1 MGGESLPEP
10 MPDPLQTAD
19 PVRARRPLSRV
30 RLVLRG
36 VLLVCLM
43 PLVFA
48 LVAGVMIIDREIT
61 APSWI
66 TAQVQDRG
74 TQVLDGGRLRFAA
87 ISVRIGRDLH
97 PTIRLID
104 TQLIDRNGA
113 LVTRIPVV
121 EADLSPRGVILQR
134 AVLVQQVRIIGAQIN
149 LRRARDGSLGLA
161 LGAGNQLRTRSLP
174 EWLDEIDLFL
184 DRPVFDA
191 LRTAQATGLI
201 VNYDD
206 ARARRN
212 WTVDGGQVD
221 LDMRGGQVTM
231 QADLALLS
239 GRADVTTALLSYASP
254 RGSRAADLAVTINNI
269 AASDI
274 AAQSPALNWL
284 RDVAA
289 PLSATLRT
297 TLDET
302 GALGALR
309 ASLDIGAG
317 VLQPTPASDPVGF
330 SAARAELTYDPI
342 LDLIRFSDIA
352 VQSEW
357 GSLQA
362 SGDAYL
368 RDFADGLP
376 RALLAQFQLRD
387 VALNPPGL
395 FDTPALIDGASVD
408 LRLSLDPFV
417 VDIGQAIVRDGASR
431 MLAQGRIAA
440 TDAGWQVAVDAVIDT
455 LAPDRL
461 RALWPN
467 GFRPGTRDWVRRNVL
482 AGQLSDLHFG
492 LRLEAGQPATIAGH
506 FSFADA
512 AVVVMP
518 ALPPVTQAR
527 GTGHLIDHRFVIVLD
542 DGMMTAPHGG
552 PVQLDGTSFAIADL
566 RQKPGLA
573 TLQLQAQSRLPDL
586 LSVINQPPFAF
597 LDKAGLP
604 LTIAQANAQAQGTV
618 NWPLLKRTPR
628 EMVRFDMRVDLTDLR
643 SDLLVPGRVLTAA
656 AMQVAVDD
664 TGLSISGPVTLDGV
678 SADAQWTRSFARD
691 ALRGSQLQADLML
704 SDAGLR
710 AFGVALPPGMISG
723 AAAARLQVTLQPDAP
738 PQFVLTSDLD
748 GLRLALPPVGWA
760 KAAATKGDLRIE
772 GRLGPVAE
780 ITRLSISGG
789 GLQAE
794 GRITLAAGGGLAQ
807 AVFSRLRIGTWLDA
821 PVTVQG
827 RGADQPPAILVQGGM
842 IDLRRA
848 RFGAGG
854 GAQGGAGGSPV
865 QIVLDRLVVTE
876 GMVLTGFRGDFTS
889 VAGFIGQF
897 SARINESAAVTGTIA
912 PRAGRSAIRLR
923 SDDAGSVLLAAGLF
937 GSAIGGTLDL
947 TLLPAADAGTFDGV
961 LAVRSVRV
969 RDAPTIAALLDAISV
984 VGLLQQMDGQGLSFD
999 EVDVRFRLTPDQVT
1013 VSQAS
1018 AVGPG
1023 LGIAVNGI
1031 YTLADKGFDL
1041 QGVVSPFYLVNSI
1054 GAFLTRK
1061 GEGLV
1066 GFNFTIAGTP
1076 DAPRVSVNPLSAL
1089 TPGGFRALFRRPP
1102 PELFQ

>member
-19 PVRARRPLSRV
+19 PVRVRRPLSPV

-48 LVAGVMIIDREIT
+48 LVAAVMIIDREIT

-161 LGAGNQLRTRSLP
+161 LGAGNQLRMRSLP
-174 EWLDEIDLFL
+174 EWLDEIDRFL

-221 LDMRGGQVTM
+221 LDMRGRQVTV
-231 QADLALLS
+231 QAELALLS

-254 RGSRAADLAVTINNI
+254 RDSRAADLAVTINNI

-317 VLQPTPASDPVGF
+317 VLQPTPASEPVGF

-387 VALNPPGL
+387 VALTPPGL
-395 FDTPALIDGASVD
+395 FDVPPLIDGASVD

-417 VDIGQAIVRDGASR
+417 VDIGQAMVRDGASR
-431 MLAQGRIAA
+431 VLAQGRIAA
-440 TDAGWQVAVDAVIDT
+440 TDAGWQVAVDAVIDA

-467 GFRPGTRDWVRRNVL
+467 GFRPGTRDWFDRNVL

-492 LRLEAGQPATIAGH
+492 LRLDPGQPARIAGH

-512 AVVVMP
+512 AVRVMP
-518 ALPPVTQAR
+518 ALPPVTDAR
-527 GTGHLIDHRFVIVLD
+527 GTGHLIDNRFVVVVD

-552 PVQLDGTSFAIADL
+552 PVRIDGTSFAIADL
-566 RQKPGLA
+566 RHKPGLA

-604 LTIAQANAQAQGTV
+604 VTIAQGVAHAQGSAS
-618 NWPLLKRTPR
+618 WPLLKRSPR
-628 EMVRFDMRVDLTDLR
+628 EMVRFDMRADLTDLR

-656 AMQVAVDD
+656 AMQLAVSDA
-664 TGLSISGPVTLDGV
+664 GLSISGPVTLDGV
-678 SADAQWTRSFARD
+678 SADAQWTRSFRRND
-691 ALRGSQLQADLML
+691 PGGSQLQADVML

-710 AFGVALPPGMISG
+710 AFGVALPAGMISG

-772 GRLGPVAE
+772 GRLGAVPE

-827 RGADQPPAILVQGGM
+827 RGADQSPAIVVQGGM

-854 GAQGGAGGSPV
+854 GAQGGTGGSPV
-865 QIVLDRLVVTE
+865 QIALDRVVVTE

-897 SARINESAAVTGTIA
+897 SARINDSAAVTGTIA

-947 TLLPAADAGTFDGV
+947 TLLPAGDAGTFDGV

-1031 YTLADKGFDL
+1031 YRLADKGFDL

-1102 PELFQ
+1102 PELIQ